1 MTTGSFGRPER
12 SGRPDPRDHP
22 RPPGRPGPPGRSA
35 GPAWHVRVEC
45 GPEVGAGF
53 LVSERHVLTC
63 AHVVDHGDGAT
74 VALANSGRPEPLSA
88 RVVARGG
95 WRGGGDPGDVAV
107 LELDVPVSGVPAA
120 RFADPG
126 DAHGRV
132 GRDLVSYGF
141 PEGFDE
147 GTLAK
152 YRPFAGQLIADE
164 WVHLEAV
171 SAHGQPLA
179 AGFSGSAA
187 VIEGTG
193 LVAGM
198 VTSIAAD
205 PEVRTGRMLPVQVLV
220 RYWPP
225 LADLVPTPG
234 YDRAEKAALR
244 DLVARVD
251 EYGHAE
257 CPADELYAHAAG
269 PLAPEPPP
277 GGFGTLWDALWFLLS
292 EVRARPDADPVARF
306 ADRLAAH
313 VADPELRLGLRAWAR
328 GRTGDDRAG
337 GTDRADGA
345 DRTGGADRTAAPDG
359 GAAPGDVR
367 PWSPIL
373 VEIDH
378 SGADRGVYLV
388 EVSACHDRGRRVVG
402 TGKLPKRCVKSRVRE
417 WIGDAYWELEQDGR
431 DLIAF
436 VLPRAWLNEPVD
448 RWPRAKGDTS
458 PIGLF
463 SPVVVM
469 DLERR
474 RDGALQRRLKEK
486 WQLIERQR
494 DGLEL
499 RAVACGDT
507 RSLPLLG
514 KLRKGCE
521 LAGFPGPPRA
531 GAARKL
537 LEAGLNAPS
546 PALLWPRT
554 GCRGDHAADDGPC
567 PGSAFLRE
575 LARRIEGTPA
585 AELPDAVMRLRE
597 EVAEAEAAGEDAHWA
612 RDLTLLWEDPRWF
625 PETTGYR
632 RSPTG

>member
-1 MTTGSFGRPER
+1 MTSGS
-12 SGRPDPRDHP
+12 SGRTGT
-22 RPPGRPGPPGRSA
+22 PGRPGHPGGSA

-63 AHVVDHGDGAT
+63 AHVVRYDDGAT

-88 RVVARGG
+88 RVVARGT
-95 WRGGGDPGDVAV
+95 WQRETDPGDVAV
-107 LELDVPVSGVPAA
+107 LELDAPVSGVPAA

-126 DAHGRV
+126 DAYARA
-132 GRDLVSYGF
+132 GRDLVAYGF
-141 PEGFDE
+141 PVGFDE
-147 GTLAK
+147 GALAK

-171 SAHGQPLA
+171 SGHGQPLA
-179 AGFSGSAA
+179 EGFSGSAA

-205 PEVRTGRMLPVQVLV
+205 PGVRTGRMLPVQVLV

-234 YDRAEKAALR
+234 YERAEKTELR
-244 DLVARVD
+244 ELVARVE

-257 CPADELYAHAAG
+257 CRADELYAHAAG
-269 PLAPEPPP
+269 GLAPEPPP
-277 GGFGTLWDALWFLLS
+277 GGFRTLWDALWFLLS
-292 EVRARPDADPVARF
+292 EVSAGPDADPAARF
-306 ADRLAAH
+306 AERLAAH
-313 VADPELRLGLRAWAR
+313 VADPELRLGLRSWAR
-328 GRTGDDRAG
+328 GRTGGR
-337 GTDRADGA
+337 
-345 DRTGGADRTAAPDG
+345 DG
-359 GAAPGDVR
+359 GARRSTTGRTAGDGTGGNGTAGNGTAGDGTPGGAAAGAVR

-402 TGKLPKRCVKSRVRE
+402 TGKLPKRCVKPRVRE
-417 WIGDAYWELEQDGR
+417 WIGDAYWELAQDGR

-486 WQLIERQR
+486 WQLIDRQPA
-494 DGLEL
+494 GLEL

-507 RSLPLLG
+507 RSQPLLG
-514 KLRKGCE
+514 RLRRGCE

-531 GAARKL
+531 GAARRL

-546 PALLWPRT
+546 PALLWSRT
-554 GCRGDHAADDGPC
+554 GCRGDHAADAPC
-567 PGSAFLRE
+567 PGDEFLRE

-585 AELPDAVMRLRE
+585 AELPDAVLRLRE
-597 EVAEAEAAGEDAHWA
+597 EAADAEASGEAAHWA

-632 RSPTG
+632 RPPTS